1 MISTTASPLT
11 AADVL
16 AILGRE
22 RLIALSVQ
30 TGQPFPL
37 VIRTIVRAVCDE
49 SIRRRYLSYAV
60 RNWDGVGMLRLAD
73 MLYDYGFDE

>member
-1 MISTTASPLT
+1 MTTMCT

-22 RLIALSVQ
+22 RLVALSAQ
-30 TGQPFPL
+30 TGQPFGI
-37 VIRTIVRAVCDE
+37 VVRTIVRAVCDE

-60 RNWDGVGMLRLAD
+60 RNWDGVGLLRLAA

>member
-1 MISTTASPLT
+1 LTTICT

-22 RLIALSVQ
+22 RLLALSAQ
-30 TGQPFPL
+30 TGQPCGI
-37 VIRTIVRAVCDE
+37 VVRTIVRAVCDE
-49 SIRRRYLSYAV
+49 SIRRRYLSSAV
-60 RNWDGVGMLRLAD
+60 RNWKSIGMLRLAE

>member
-1 MISTTASPLT
+1 MTTICT

-22 RLIALSVQ
+22 RLLALSAQ

-37 VIRTIVRAVCDE
+37 VVRTIVRAVCDE
-49 SIRRRYLSYAV
+49 HMRRGYLSWAI
-60 RNWDGVGMLRLAD
+60 RNWDGAGIRRLAEV
-73 MLYDYGFDE
+73 LYDYGFDD